1 MNAYIFR
8 LYITGQTPRSAQAVA
23 NLQRICVDWLDGQCE
38 ITVVDVLEQPERAEE
53 DRVLATPTLLK
64 IAPPPARR
72 VIGDLS
78 DTEKVLW
85 GLGLGV
91 LPTTPQAAK

>member
-1 MNAYIFR
+1 
-8 LYITGQTPRSAQAVA
+8 
-23 NLQRICVDWLDGQCE
+23 
-38 ITVVDVLEQPERAEE
+38 
-53 DRVLATPTLLK
+53 VLATPTLLK